1 MLIFFLAAPVPG
13 PALLAHHPSG
23 CHPRRG
29 RCQLPRRVNSG
40 HTQPA
45 ASRAGF
51 WGGGFLTA
59 GHWPHAPRAHRTD
72 PSIGNTTGCHHHQ
85 SLLPTA
91 LGQMLGQLLS
101 ADFAPLPRFT
111 EQLAQAS
118 AIDAAT
124 DDALIQVVDAL
135 LPTLPAEP
143 LRQTSKL
150 LSSYVDL
157 RTRYSPAAPIP
168 AVE

>member
-1 MLIFFLAAPVPG
+1 MRTLPLETLLAAI
-13 PALLAHHPSG
+13 A
-23 CHPRRG
+23 
-29 RCQLPRRVNSG
+29 
-40 HTQPA
+40 
-45 ASRAGF
+45 
-51 WGGGFLTA
+51 
-59 GHWPHAPRAHRTD
+59 
-72 PSIGNTTGCHHHQ
+72 TGY
-85 SLLPTA
+85 LLPTA
-91 LGQMLGQLLS
+91 LGQMLEQLLS

-118 AIDAAT
+118 AIDATT

-168 AVE
+168 AVEQARLRQWQAIPSLKNLVAILLP